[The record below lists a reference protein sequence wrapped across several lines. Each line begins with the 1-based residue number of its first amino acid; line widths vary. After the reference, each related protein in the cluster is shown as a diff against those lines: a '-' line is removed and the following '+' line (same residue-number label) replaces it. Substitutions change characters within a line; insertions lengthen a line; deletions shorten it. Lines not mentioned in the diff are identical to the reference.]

1 MRVGLGTGSTVHF
14 SILEL
19 GDRKLDIVC
28 TATSKQT
35 EDLARGLGLKVVTPD
50 EIGALDIAIDG
61 ADEVDPAFNLT
72 KGGGGAHTREKLVA
86 QMSPRFI
93 VVVDES
99 KLVPHLGP
107 FGTPLEVLDFAPG
120 VVAGRVQA
128 LGAHEITTRDRRS
141 DNGNLIVDAHF
152 GTIDD
157 PVALGRE
164 LNAIPGIVEHGLFPG
179 PWSSASSSPAPTAC
193 ASSSAELRTHR
204 SDRSISR
211 VATCLDA
218 AASIRDGFSSTEARQ
233 ISASRCSAAVRA
245 SSDIRLSLTAFGQR
259 VGHRPGELS

>member
-1 MRVGLGTGSTVHF
+1 MS
-14 SILEL
+14 
-19 GDRKLDIVC
+19 
-28 TATSKQT
+28 
-35 EDLARGLGLKVVTPD
+35 PD

-120 VVAGRVQA
+120 VVASRVQA
-128 LGAHEITTRDRRS
+128 LGAHELITRDRRS
-141 DNGNLIVDAHF
+141 DNGNLLVDAHF

-157 PVALGRE
+157 PDALGRA
-164 LNAIPGIVEHGLFPG
+164 LHAIPGIVEHGLFPAAMVERVVVAG
-179 PWSSASSSPAPTAC
+179 TDGIR
-193 ASSSAELRTHR
+193 EL
-204 SDRSISR
+204 
-211 VATCLDA
+211 
-218 AASIRDGFSSTEARQ
+218 
-233 ISASRCSAAVRA
+233 VR
-245 SSDIRLSLTAFGQR
+245 
-259 VGHRPGELS
+259 